1 MLFFVIQRVD
11 TWDIIY
17 REECKLECVKK
28 LFRRNLLQIVMS
40 RRTSC
45 RKPFLNALQDIQEE
59 SMREETR
66 KSENSM
72 ETDSDSVDTVESME
86 SGSAYNSFAW
96 VYDTFMDNIP
106 YDEWTGYLTG
116 LLAKYDV
123 REGLVLDL
131 GCGTGNVTERLAER
145 GFDMI
150 GIDNSE
156 EMLMEAQ
163 EKNMESGAGILYL
176 LQDMRSFELY
186 GTVAAVVS
194 ICDSMNYI
202 LEKEDLEQV
211 FRLVNNY
218 LDPEGV
224 FIFDFNTRYK
234 YQEVIGNQVIAENR
248 EDCSFIWEN
257 SYDEKKHINIYDL
270 TIFIKESEDPAEENS
285 GEEDNLFRR
294 YQETH
299 YQKGWRMEDME
310 EAATA
315 AGMKVLAVYDAFT
328 EKNPRKDSERLY
340 MIVQEQGKAGPE
352 SV

>member
-1 MLFFVIQRVD
+1 M
-11 TWDIIY
+11 
-17 REECKLECVKK
+17 K
-28 LFRRNLLQIVMS
+28 
-40 RRTSC
+40 
-45 RKPFLNALQDIQEE
+45 
-59 SMREETR
+59 EETR
-66 KSENSM
+66 ESVNRM
-72 ETDSDSVDTVESME
+72 ETDSDSVDTVESVE
-86 SGSAYNSFAW
+86 SGGAYNSFAW

-106 YDEWTGYLTG
+106 YDEWTEYLTG
-116 LLAKYDV
+116 LLAEYGV

-131 GCGTGNVTERLAER
+131 GCGTGNVTARLAER

-163 EKNMESGAGILYL
+163 EKNMESGSGILYL

-218 LDPEGV
+218 LDPGGIFV
-224 FIFDFNTRYK
+224 FDFNTRYK
-234 YQEVIGNQVIAENR
+234 YQEVIGDQVIAENR

-257 SYDEKKHINIYDL
+257 SYDEKEHINIYDL
-270 TIFIKESEDPAEENS
+270 TIFIKESEDPTEEDS

-299 YQKGWRMEDME
+299 YQKGWRVEDME

-328 EKNPRKDSERLY
+328 EEAPRQDSERLY
-340 MIVQEQGKAGPE
+340 MIVQEQGKSGPE
-352 SV
+352 PV